1 MKKKILIPSIIA
13 LAIGGILLYNTM
25 DHDQNNK
32 VNPKTYKE
40 YNFATNLGFSESS
53 ITKNEISLTKEQ
65 ELSELFGT
73 PVTNKLGIPDV
84 YLDLVHNS
92 IAESN
97 ITANVFAIKMFY
109 YDSLALQALADKDS
123 QAFLRNTYRWSAGS
137 SCLDNFMDTADSY
150 KMLQDQRSII
160 KGIPKLKSLNQQAD
174 NNLGGHV
181 FYHDYGYNY
190 DNDNYIELNSNYS
203 ESEQCAK
210 YIQVKK

>member
-109 YDSLALQALADKDS
+109 YDSLALQALANKDYQS
-123 QAFLRNTYRWSAGS
+123 FLTNTYKWSSGS
-137 SCLDNFMDTADSY
+137 SCLDDFISFKDSN
-150 KMLQDQRSII
+150 KMLKDQLSII
-160 KGIPKLKSLNQQAD
+160 KGIPRLKSLNQQAD

-181 FYHDYGYNY
+181 VYSDYGYDYNNNY
-190 DNDNYIELNSNYS
+190 MEVNSDYS
-203 ESEQCAK
+203 ESELCAK
-210 YIQVKK
+210 YFQVKR